1 MRLEQAAE
9 YIAPADSA
17 QLQALTTRLRERNFE
32 VLVVD
37 DADRAKAAVFAL
49 LPEGAEVH
57 SGKSKTLENAG
68 IFDKLM
74 KSGRYNFLRTRL
86 RQMNYETQAR
96 EIRKLGAAPD
106 FMLGSVQ
113 AVTEAGQLVAAS
125 GSGSQIGPYA
135 FGAGHLI
142 LVIGSQKVV
151 PDLDAALRR
160 ITEHVQPY
168 EDMRLREQMGE
179 GSQLARVLILER
191 DFRPGRTTII
201 LVREPIGV

>member
-1 MRLEQAAE
+1 MRLDQAAE

-17 QLQALTTRLRERNFE
+17 QLQALTTRLRKRNFE

-168 EDMRLREQMGE
+168 EDLRLREQMGE

>member
-1 MRLEQAAE
+1 MMLEQAAR
-9 YIAPADSA
+9 YTIPAGSA
-17 QLQALTTRLRERNFE
+17 ELEALATRLRERNFE
-32 VLVVD
+32 VLVVA
-37 DADRAKAAVFAL
+37 DADGAKAAVLAL

-57 SGKSKTLENAG
+57 SGKSKTLEDAG
-68 IFDKLM
+68 IFGELM
-74 KSGRYNFLRTRL
+74 GSGRYNFLRTRL
-86 RQMNYETQAR
+86 RQMNHKTQADQ
-96 EIRKLGAAPD
+96 IRKLGAAPD

-135 FGAGHLI
+135 SGAGQLI
-142 LVIGSQKVV
+142 LVIGAQKVV

-168 EDMRLREQMGE
+168 EDMRLRELIGE
-179 GSQLARVLILER
+179 GTQLARVLILER

>member
-1 MRLEQAAE
+1 MRLEQAAG
-9 YIAPADSA
+9 YTAPADSA
-17 QLQALTTRLRERNFE
+17 QLQALTTRLRQRNFE

-37 DADRAKAAVFAL
+37 DADGAKAAVFAL

-57 SGKSKTLENAG
+57 SGKSKTLEDAG

-74 KSGRYNFLRTRL
+74 KSGRYNFLRTRM

-135 FGAGHLI
+135 FGAGQLI

-160 ITEHVQPY
+160 IAEHVQPY

>member
-9 YIAPADSA
+9 HTAPADSA

-37 DADRAKAAVFAL
+37 DADTAKAAVFGL
-49 LPEGAEVH
+49 LPDGAEVH
-57 SGKSKTLENAG
+57 SGKSKTLEDAG
-68 IFDKLM
+68 IFDTLM
-74 KSGRYNFLRTRL
+74 TSGRYNFLRTRL

-106 FMLGSVQ
+106 FMLGSIQ

>member
-1 MRLEQAAE
+1 MIVEQAAQ
-9 YIAPADSA
+9 YAVPADGRR
-17 QLQALTTRLRERNFE
+17 LEALAARLRERNFE
-32 VLVVD
+32 VLVVA
-37 DADRAKAAVFAL
+37 DADGARSAVFAL

-57 SGKSKTLENAG
+57 SGKSKTLEDAG
-68 IFDKLM
+68 IFDELM
-74 KSGRYNFLRTRL
+74 YSGRYDFLRIRL
-86 RQMNYETQAR
+86 RQLDHGTQAG

-135 FGAGHLI
+135 YGAGHLI

-151 PDLDAALRR
+151 PDLDAALRS

-168 EDMRLREQMGE
+168 EDKRLRELMGE
-179 GSQLARVLILER
+179 GAQLARVLILER
-191 DFRPGRTTII
+191 DFRPGRTTVV